1 MTMDLGLISG
11 PNEGAVMANLRQGHR
26 DHRVCT
32 RCVMDTSD
40 PEIVFDDA
48 GHCNHCRE
56 FLEMR
61 SGHTHH
67 GGATRAELESIVS
80 DIKEAGRGR
89 EYDCVIGM
97 SGGVDSSY
105 LAYLA
110 KREFG
115 LRPVAVHMDN
125 GWDSP
130 DAVINIRNVVNRLD
144 IAYES
149 FVLDWDEFRDLQL
162 AFLRA
167 SVPETETPTDVA
179 IPVALHHVAAKHNV
193 KYVLSA
199 GNLAT
204 EGILPK
210 SWHYN
215 AKDKRYFEHIRATFG
230 EREKNGFRFFDYK
243 SEVFF
248 KLIKGI
254 KTVYPINYLPFE
266 KDRVTEVL
274 VRELDFRYYGQKHHE
289 SRYTKFIQ
297 SYYLYEKFGIDYRRA
312 TLSSQIM
319 DGAMTRG
326 QALERLADRPYS
338 ENEIVEDKRYVAKK
352 LGIPAEELD
361 AIIAS
366 PPRWYTDYPND
377 EGRLALVYS
386 IYRRISGKKKLA
398 SV

>member
-1 MTMDLGLISG
+1 
-11 PNEGAVMANLRQGHR
+11 MADSSKRSTPTGTRRQPR
-26 DHRVCT
+26 AYQICV

-40 PEIVFDDA
+40 PEILFDRD

-56 FLEMR
+56 FLAVR
-61 SGHTHH
+61 SGYTHH
-67 GGATRAELESIVS
+67 GGALRADLERIV
-80 DIKEAGRGR
+80 DEIKASGRDR
-89 EYDCVIGM
+89 DHDCVIGM

-105 LAYLA
+105 LAHLA
-110 KREFG
+110 KNEFG

-130 DAVINIRNVVNRLD
+130 DAVINIRNIVKRLD
-144 IAYES
+144 LTYES
-149 FVLDWDEFRDLQL
+149 YVLDWDEFRDLQL

-179 IPVALHHVAAKHNV
+179 IPVALHHVAAKYGI

-215 AKDKRYFEHIRATFG
+215 ARDYRYFEHIRKTFG

-243 SEVFF
+243 SELFYKFF
-248 KLIKGI
+248 KGI
-254 KTVYPINYLPFE
+254 KTVYPINYLPFS
-266 KDRVTEVL
+266 KNDVVARL
-274 VRELDFRYYGQKHHE
+274 ARDLDFRYYGQKHHE

-297 SYYLYEKFGIDYRRA
+297 SYYLFEKFGIDYRRA
-312 TLSSQIM
+312 TFSSQIM
-319 DGAMTRG
+319 DGALSRDE
-326 QALERLADRPYS
+326 ALDQLTQKPYAD
-338 ENEIVEDKRYVAKK
+338 EEIGEEKRYVAKK
-352 LGIPAEELD
+352 LGISGEDLD
-361 AIIAS
+361 MIIAS
-366 PPRWYTDYPND
+366 PPHWYFDYPND
-377 EGRLALVYS
+377 QGRLAFIYS
-386 IYRRISGKKKLA
+386 VYRRLSGKNKLA